1 LEIYLVMALLLPI
14 LLVLITITLSP
25 LGPMYLGPL
34 QLDPTL
40 ALIMTLLIY
49 APVMGYV
56 SYILIDSTMGS
67 I

>member
-1 LEIYLVMALLLPI
+1 
-14 LLVLITITLSP
+14 
-25 LGPMYLGPL
+25 MYLGPL